1 MRVRIGRRGIIATL
15 AGLWFLAA
23 GSAATAQNLVVNGDF
38 ARGGDP
44 PPGWAKEPEAA
55 RKGQVRVAG
64 GVLELAPNAA
74 NTTPSAKPLGV
85 GQAIDAA
92 SLAGRSLAVSVRLGL
107 SAPATAA
114 IVGLHALR
122 ADGAEIGRVQL
133 RRTRPGPGLETFSEE
148 LVLPPGEVPKRL
160 ILYAVA
166 EGLGGLAQFGAIT
179 VTAGQR
185 PAAAGGGAAY
195 AARVSVD
202 AAAQGRAIPRA
213 LYGVNIEWWR
223 NANGLWDEKANRLD
237 PAPLALA
244 AALRPSLIRFP
255 GGFLGDHYDWR
266 PATGP
271 RGSRPAI
278 PENPGEGRKVPPHF
292 GTDELIEFANATGAD
307 LLLSANL
314 GTGTARMAADWVRY
328 LKDAQRRNPA
338 GPRVQFW
345 EMGNELYGKGEGPA
359 VTLTPEAYVGKL
371 RAFVPAMRAADPAI
385 RVGAIGMENYA
396 TFPFNAYPRWN
407 ETVLKQAGELI
418 DYFAVHNAYAPV
430 GVPDRA
436 DPRDVYRA
444 LWAAPLMV
452 AENLQTVAG
461 QIRRFA
467 PPGSAERIRIAVTEW
482 APLFHVSPSSAWVD
496 HSKTLGSAL
505 YVADILR
512 VFIQND
518 RVDAAAFFKLNEPS
532 FLGLMGARQGQWVPN
547 ATYYAF
553 QLYTRHFGEKV
564 VRSRSQAPTYDSVKA
579 GIVPAMKA
587 VPLLESVASLS
598 ADGETLFV
606 MLINKSIDRRA
617 DVSLDV
623 AGFDSAGAV
632 AHLLTGASPD
642 SNTGTELPRVPGIRW
657 ARQAN
662 VDERARHLDRG
673 APHEVSFTSAPLAA
687 TGRPISYSVP
697 PHSVASL
704 ELRRRR

>member
-1 MRVRIGRRGIIATL
+1 
-15 AGLWFLAA
+15 
-23 GSAATAQNLVVNGDF
+23 
-38 ARGGDP
+38 
-44 PPGWAKEPEAA
+44 
-55 RKGQVRVAG
+55 
-64 GVLELAPNAA
+64 
-74 NTTPSAKPLGV
+74 
-85 GQAIDAA
+85 
-92 SLAGRSLAVSVRLGL
+92 
-107 SAPATAA
+107 
-114 IVGLHALR
+114 
-122 ADGAEIGRVQL
+122 
-133 RRTRPGPGLETFSEE
+133 
-148 LVLPPGEVPKRL
+148 
-160 ILYAVA
+160 
-166 EGLGGLAQFGAIT
+166 
-179 VTAGQR
+179 
-185 PAAAGGGAAY
+185 
-195 AARVSVD
+195 
-202 AAAQGRAIPRA
+202 
-213 LYGVNIEWWR
+213 
-223 NANGLWDEKANRLD
+223 
-237 PAPLALA
+237 
-244 AALRPSLIRFP
+244 
-255 GGFLGDHYDWR
+255 
-266 PATGP
+266 
-271 RGSRPAI
+271 
-278 PENPGEGRKVPPHF
+278 
-292 GTDELIEFANATGAD
+292 
-307 LLLSANL
+307 
-314 GTGTARMAADWVRY
+314 MAADWVGY

-385 RVGAIGMENYA
+385 RVGAIGMENYP

-452 AENLQTVAG
+452 AENLRTVAG

-518 RVDAAAFFKLNEPS
+518 SVDAAAFFKLNEPS
-532 FLGLMGARQGQWVPN
+532 FLGLMGARQGRWIPN
-547 ATYYAF
+547 ASYHAF
-553 QLYTRHFGEKV
+553 QLYTRHFGDKV

-617 DVSLDV
+617 DVSLEV
-623 AGFDSAGAV
+623 AGFDAAGAV

-657 ARQAN
+657 ARQVN

-673 APHEVSFTSAPLAA
+673 SPREVSFTSAPLAG
-687 TGRPISYSVP
+687 TGGPMSYSVP

-704 ELRRRR
+704 ELRRPVREISREALARLEAYAWPGNVRELRNVVRRAVLEAEAHVIEPAQVAAYIEEGSADLAQTRSLGERSLKEIADDAAKAAERHAIIETLRGTAGNKSQAARALRTDYKTLHLKMKSLGINARDYEQS